1 MSFLKIENINYI
13 QESNLDN
20 KFSTTINT
28 ESYFKTALVSVAEC
42 NNEYRKAYKDFQIS
56 IMENNGN
63 MLNSLYNEFISQVSN
78 IIDRCNKCIRDNH
91 SNYLSSLKKQMSND
105 KIVLDKDK
113 LVSIKANNIYNF
125 TIEDN
130 IPRDNIGRDIYFE
143 EINKLQKVLKSN
155 SSQEQKSINMMY
167 IYNELMEDL
176 RGTFYDRFRGE
187 VLGLK
192 KEITAIEYSDELLKI
207 IDKDELLE
215 IEKRFKEMKNY
226 IINTE
231 RQKNNIIKEYT
242 RIKKDLS
249 SIKLA
254 DVANMIGSN
263 AEELDERLQRYIRV
277 KTEQVLNMC
286 TIHTLAYTAK
296 LDAIA
301 SMYIQDRNILNSA
314 VAKYTTVN
322 DDKEVGGEE
331 WYL

>member
-192 KEITAIEYSDELLKI
+192 KEITAIEYSDELL
-207 IDKDELLE
+207 E